1 MIRDYFSLSFRTLK
15 RRGVRSWLTM
25 LGIFIGIAS
34 VVSLISLGQGLQ
46 QTITGQF
53 STLSPDRLIVQNAG
67 TGFGPPGSTSVDK
80 LHEHDLKLI
89 ERINGV
95 ETVIPRLVRVANVK
109 YNKIGRFEYATSI
122 PDNQN
127 QAEEIYK
134 SFNLRVEEGRLL
146 EVSDRGKV
154 VLGNDY
160 VNEQR
165 FEKDIREG
173 SKLEIQGKEFE
184 VVGIL
189 KEAGSFQVNSVVFM
203 AEEDLKDIFDIG
215 DEIDL
220 IAVRVDSVNNIEKIS
235 EDIKRKLR
243 EDRDEDLGEESF
255 SVETPVQ
262 ALSTVNTVLFTIN
275 AVIIGI
281 AALSLIVGGIGIT
294 NTMYTSVLERTREI
308 GVMKA
313 IGARNK
319 DVMTLFLIES
329 GLLGLAGGV
338 IGILLGM
345 GIGVGIEYISSTF
358 WGISL
363 LQVIFPWYLIAGCLA
378 FAFGIGIISG
388 LIPSWKASKLNPV
401 DALRYE

>member
-95 ETVIPRLVRVANVK
+95 EIVIPRLVRVVNVK

-165 FEKDIREG
+165 FEKDIRVG

-313 IGARNK
+313 IGARNR

-329 GLLGLAGGV
+329 GLLGLAGGI
-338 IGILLGM
+338 IGAILGLALAF
-345 GIGVGIEYISSTF
+345 GVSS
-358 WGISL
+358 
-363 LQVIFPWYLIAGCLA
+363 IAGA
-378 FAFGIGIISG
+378 FLGGINLEINLSWPLLIGAIGFSFLVGMLSG
-388 LIPSWKASKLNPV
+388 VMPALQASKLNTV
-401 DALRYE
+401 EALRS

>member
-165 FEKDIREG
+165 FEKDIRVG

-313 IGARNK
+313 IGARNR

-329 GLLGLAGGV
+329 GLLGLAGGI
-338 IGILLGM
+338 IGAILGLALAF
-345 GIGVGIEYISSTF
+345 GVSS
-358 WGISL
+358 
-363 LQVIFPWYLIAGCLA
+363 IAGA
-378 FAFGIGIISG
+378 FLGGINLEINLSWPLLIGAIGFSFLVGMLSG
-388 LIPSWKASKLNPV
+388 VMPALQASKLNTV
-401 DALRYE
+401 EALRS

>member
-1 MIRDYFSLSFRTLK
+1 MIRDYFSLSLRTLK

-46 QTITGQF
+46 SAVTGQF
-53 STLSPDRLIVQNAG
+53 STLSPDRLIIQNAG
-67 TGFGPPGSTSVDK
+67 TGFGPPGSTSVDR

-89 ERINGV
+89 EKVNGV
-95 ETVIPRLVRVANVK
+95 EIVIPRLVRVVNVK

-146 EVSDRGKV
+146 EVNDRGKV

-165 FEKDIREG
+165 FEKEIRVG

-189 KEAGSFQVNSVVFM
+189 KAAGSFQVNSVVFM

-220 IAVRVDSVNNIEKIS
+220 IAVRVESVDNIEKIS

-313 IGARNK
+313 IGARNR

-338 IGILLGM
+338 IGAVLGLALAF
-345 GIGVGIEYISSTF
+345 GVSS
-358 WGISL
+358 
-363 LQVIFPWYLIAGCLA
+363 IAGA
-378 FAFGIGIISG
+378 FLGGINLEINLSWPLLIGAIGFSFLVGMLSG
-388 LIPSWKASKLNPV
+388 VMPAIQASKLNTV
-401 DALRYE
+401 EALRS

>member
-46 QTITGQF
+46 SAVTGQF
-53 STLSPDRLIVQNAG
+53 STLSPDRLIIQNAG
-67 TGFGPPGSTSVDK
+67 TGFGPPGSTSVDR
-80 LHEHDLKLI
+80 LHEHDSKLI
-89 ERINGV
+89 EKVNGV
-95 ETVIPRLVRVANVK
+95 EIVIPRLVRVVNVK

-160 VNEQR
+160 VDVQR
-165 FEKDIREG
+165 FEKDIRVG

-189 KEAGSFQVNSVVFM
+189 KAAGSFQVNSVVFM

-220 IAVRVDSVNNIEKIS
+220 IAVRVESVDNVEKIS

-255 SVETPVQ
+255 SVQTPVQ

-313 IGARNK
+313 IGARNR

-338 IGILLGM
+338 IGAVLGLALAF
-345 GIGVGIEYISSTF
+345 GVSS
-358 WGISL
+358 
-363 LQVIFPWYLIAGCLA
+363 IAGA
-378 FAFGIGIISG
+378 FLGGINLEINLSWPLLIGAIGFSFLVGMFSG
-388 LIPSWKASKLNPV
+388 VMPAIQASRLNTV
-401 DALRYE
+401 EALRS

>member
-165 FEKDIREG
+165 FEKDIRVG

-189 KEAGSFQVNSVVFM
+189 KVAGSFQVNSVVFM
-203 AEEDLKDIFDIG
+203 AEEDLKDIFGIG

-313 IGARNK
+313 IGARNR

-329 GLLGLAGGV
+329 GLLGLAGGI
-338 IGILLGM
+338 IGAILGLALAF
-345 GIGVGIEYISSTF
+345 GVSS
-358 WGISL
+358 
-363 LQVIFPWYLIAGCLA
+363 IAGA
-378 FAFGIGIISG
+378 FLGGINLEINLSWPLLIGAIGFSFLVGMLSG
-388 LIPSWKASKLNPV
+388 VMPALQASKLNTV
-401 DALRYE
+401 EALRS